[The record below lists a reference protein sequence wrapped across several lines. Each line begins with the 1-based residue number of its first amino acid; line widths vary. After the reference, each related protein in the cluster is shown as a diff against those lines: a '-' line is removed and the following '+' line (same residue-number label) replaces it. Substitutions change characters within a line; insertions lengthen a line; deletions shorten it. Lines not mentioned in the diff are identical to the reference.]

1 MRGAAAEASWIGVD
15 WGTSHLRAWAMTE
28 GGAARAE
35 ARSDRGMGTL
45 GREEFEGALLEL
57 IAPWLDDAPVEVLAC
72 GMVGSRQGWA
82 EAPYAAV
89 PCTPLAPNLAHAS
102 ATDPRLAVRIVPGI
116 KQTDP
121 ADVMRGEET
130 QIAGFLSAS
139 PGFDGVICLP
149 GSHSKW
155 VHVSAGE
162 IVSFRTFLTGEMFE
176 ALSEHTVLRHGLTG
190 AEGAPDMD
198 AFSEAVSETLSRPEA
213 LAARLFGLRAEGL
226 LDGLG
231 PATARSRLSGLLI
244 GAELAAARPYWLG
257 QPVAL
262 VGSRALTPLYTAALS
277 AQGAAP
283 IQADGAEMTRAGL
296 TAARARM
303 KELVG

>member
-15 WGTSHLRAWAMTE
+15 WGTSRLRAWAMTE

-35 ARSDRGMGTL
+35 ARSDRGMGCL
-45 GREEFEGALLEL
+45 ARDEFEGALLEL
-57 IAPWLDDAPVEVLAC
+57 VAPWLDESPVEVLAC

-89 PCTPLAPNLAHAS
+89 PCPPLPPSLAHA
-102 ATDPRLAVRIVPGI
+102 AAADPRLAVRIVPGI

-162 IVSFRTFLTGEMFE
+162 IVSFRTFLTGEMFQ
-176 ALSEHTVLRHGLTG
+176 ALSENTVLRHSLAG
-190 AEGAPDMD
+190 AEGAPDME
-198 AFSEAVSETLSRPEA
+198 AFNEAVSETLSRPET

-226 LDGLG
+226 LEGLEPG
-231 PATARSRLSGLLI
+231 TARSRLSGLLI

-277 AQGAAP
+277 AQGATP